1 MSGINKSI
9 PQYFTELLDC
19 PRTLVANDIIVVN
32 EQGNGLTEV
41 TPSSVIIPAIGSGT
55 AGNIPIFSSSVPPIF
70 SDSGIAYDTTSK
82 TLTNSLEGTIINQNY
97 TTPYAIDMFITTG
110 GSNLT
115 VSSAANLKVGNSGG
129 FGAANQVLTAD
140 GSGNC
145 SWQNASGG
153 GGPIIGVPPNICFV
167 SSISG
172 NDSNDGSIYHPVATL
187 NQALTLCAPSIPN
200 PGCVIYCFDASQ
212 FNENI
217 TVNGNVSIY
226 APYASLN
233 GDPSG
238 GTTITQGGTSAANTL
253 TFLFLNNA
261 SSDAFTVEIFTGYL
275 YLTVNTIFPNS
286 SGGLLNTSTRTAV
299 LNCQVASYVPIAS
312 SGGGSTWAISCPQLL
327 STVDGTCYSYG
338 SNTLPAHP

>member
-1 MSGINKSI
+1 MSFVNTFSDNVNKTLYDISVSNINVSTI
-9 PQYFTELLDC
+9 
-19 PRTLVANDIIVVN
+19 NDVPYVP
-32 EQGNGLTEV
+32 GGCG
-41 TPSSVIIPAIGSGT
+41 SVGGSGEINT
-55 AGNIPIFSSSVPPIF
+55 SNGAGGWQ
-70 SDSGIAYDTTSK
+70 DSGISVVTTSGNN
-82 TLTNSLEGTIINQNY
+82 TLTNGLEGTIVNQTY
-97 TTPYAIDMFITTG
+97 TTPYAIDMYITTG

-115 VSSAANLKVGNSGG
+115 VSSAANLKVGNSAG
-129 FGAANQVLTAD
+129 FGTANQVLTAD

-153 GGPIIGVPPNICFV
+153 GSIIGVPPAVCFV

-172 NDSNDGSIYHPVATL
+172 NDSNSGSIYSPVATL
-187 NQALTLCAPSIPN
+187 NQALTLCAPNIPN

-275 YLTVNTIFPNS
+275 CLTVNTIFPNN

-299 LNCQVASYVPIAS
+299 LNCQVASYVPIS
-312 SGGGSTWAISCPQLL
+312 SAGSGSTWAISCPQLL